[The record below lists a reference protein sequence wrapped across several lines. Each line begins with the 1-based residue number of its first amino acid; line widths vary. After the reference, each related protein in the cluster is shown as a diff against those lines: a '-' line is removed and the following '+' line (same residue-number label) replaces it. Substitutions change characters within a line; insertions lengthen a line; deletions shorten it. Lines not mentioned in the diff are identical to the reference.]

1 MLRQITGCK
10 EGSQFGVS
18 LSFPAL
24 VGQTWLTLVQVSAG
38 VCNPA
43 LCGAVWQ
50 RAQDPL
56 KCLEH
61 RMKSGLRSE
70 ESEGPG
76 NFSFFLL
83 AELGFWA
90 AASTLT
96 VQLMIPYLQ

>member
-1 MLRQITGCK
+1 MLRLITGCK

-24 VGQTWLTLVQVSAG
+24 VGQTWLTLVQLSAG

-61 RMKSGLRSE
+61 LMKSGLRSE
-70 ESEGPG
+70 SLRALEAFLSFSWLNLASGPPQAL
-76 NFSFFLL
+76 SLY
-83 AELGFWA
+83 
-90 AASTLT
+90 S
-96 VQLMIPYLQ
+96 